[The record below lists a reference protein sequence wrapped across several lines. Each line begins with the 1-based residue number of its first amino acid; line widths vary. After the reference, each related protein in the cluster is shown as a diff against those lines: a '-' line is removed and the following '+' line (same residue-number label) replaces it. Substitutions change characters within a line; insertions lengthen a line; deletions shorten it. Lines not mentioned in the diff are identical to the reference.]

1 MKNKYYND
9 AIIGGKN
16 ITASYSKNGELLRL
30 IYPSP
35 DYMQFIDYFET
46 GVKINDSGIIYL
58 HQDINNMYQQYYTED
73 TNILNTEIKNTYFNL
88 KITQTDF
95 VLLKNSVL
103 VKKYTFENKNSIELN
118 VNFLIHSKL
127 LSDYNNMVGAV
138 VKDNTLIQYTHNTAF
153 CITSNKEMLSYQLND
168 TKNNINSGEI
178 ADKDYI
184 GMSPDSS
191 ISYNIGLLKPN
202 EIKELVVYISI
213 IENKNEIDLQE
224 QIKAIKKIDA
234 QKEEVTVKKY
244 WRKYVKDHDTL
255 QMPEEDTEF
264 NRKLNKVYKRTILL
278 FPLLTNQ
285 EVGGISA
292 AIEVDENI
300 TKCGKYAYCW
310 PRDAVFVTRALDIL
324 NMTKETEKFYK
335 VFCKNTQSENGM
347 WEQRFYT
354 DGTLAPCWGYQIDE
368 TASVIYGVYEHY
380 KNTKELKFLQSN
392 MKMCENALHFLF
404 KYLENIFGEKE
415 EKDLVK
421 KEIEE
426 QVIKEGRQKDQIYK
440 HVSYDLWE
448 MNEGVH
454 LYSLASIYGAF
465 NAMIGMYEEIK
476 PKYENNRLKLEKI
489 AKDIQKIK
497 DEIENIRKYV
507 ENNLY
512 DENTKVL
519 RRNTE
524 DSKMDISTIGAVYP
538 FELFGADEK
547 KVLNTVE
554 KINMTLRTY
563 TGGYLRFEQDS
574 YMGGKYPWPV
584 TTLWMAMYY
593 LKAGNKKMA
602 QECFNFVVNST
613 SSLGFIS
620 EQVDNNTMKPSW
632 AIGLGW
638 SHAMFIITLAELLK

>member
-354 DGTLAPCWGYQIDE
+354 DGKLAPCWGYQIDE
-368 TASVIYGVYEHY
+368 TASVIYGIYEHY
-380 KNTKELKFLQSN
+380 KEINNVKFLKETL
-392 MKMCENALHFLF
+392 KMCESATKFLCI
-404 KYLENIFGEKE
+404 YMDNILGTH
-415 EKDLVK
+415 DTSDIVK
-421 KEIEE
+421 NEIEATYHTE
-426 QVIKEGRQKDQIYK
+426 ERNKLPL
-440 HVSYDLWE
+440 SYDLWE

-454 LYSLASIYGAF
+454 LYSLSSIYAAF
-465 NAMIGMYEEIK
+465 QSMINIYEKIE
-476 PKYENNRLKLEKI
+476 PEYQENRLKLESINKIKTKI
-489 AKDIQKIK
+489 AKNM
-497 DEIENIRKYV
+497 DEIKKYISK
-507 ENNLY
+507 NMY
-512 DENTKVL
+512 DENMKCLL
-519 RRNTE
+519 RNSNDKKT
-524 DSKMDISTIGAVYP
+524 DVSVIGSVVPFKM
-538 FELFGADEK
+538 FGPKEK
-547 KVLNTVE
+547 KVQNTIE
-554 KINMTLRTY
+554 RINMTLRTY
-563 TGGYLRFEQDS
+563 TGGYLRFEGDN
-574 YMGGKYPWPV
+574 YRDGKNPWPIA
-584 TTLWMAMYY
+584 TLWMSMYY
-593 LKAGNKKMA
+593 KADRQKKKA
-602 QECFNFVVNST
+602 QECIDFVVNS
-613 SSLGFIS
+613 SNEHGFLA
-620 EQVDNNTMKPSW
+620 EQVDNSTMQPSW
-632 AIGLGW
+632 VNALAW
-638 SHAMFIITLAELLK
+638 SHAMFILSL